1 MNKKPL
7 FLIVAQSG
15 TGKTTLANMLEE
27 QCGLKQLESYA
38 TRAPRYEG
46 ETGHTFITE
55 EEFANLKDIIVYTVY
70 NQHDYGATAEQID
83 KSDVYIIDVPGIKTL
98 LANYKTDRK
107 IVIFYLSADIKT
119 KIQRMRDRGDSDTKI
134 LDRIYNDNMF
144 SWLEELEAVVSGYEH
159 AKIIFI
165 NGNQS
170 KDDVFDEVL
179 SCINVYN
186 KG

>member
-27 QCGLKQLESYA
+27 QCGLKQLESYT
-38 TRAPRYEG
+38 TRPPRYEG

-55 EEFANLKDIIVYTVY
+55 EEFANLKDIIAYTVY
-70 NQHDYGATAEQID
+70 NQYEYCATAEQID
-83 KSDVYIIDVPGIKTL
+83 ESDIYVIDVPGVQTL
-98 LANYKTDRK
+98 LEKYKTDRK

-119 KIQRMRDRGDSDTKI
+119 KIQRMRERGDSDTKI

-144 SWLEELEAVVSGYEH
+144 SWLEELESVVSGHEQT
-159 AKIIFI
+159 KIIFI

-179 SCINVYN
+179 SCINVYR
-186 KG
+186 K